1 MLQINT
7 QKKGRE
13 DMKKKIWKFAG
24 CLAVAGIV
32 LVAVPVTEVFAAK
45 RTDSGNTAA
54 SAADLSNAEQIACE
68 TENLRYLG
76 GKIYALD
83 LYRSEQNTV
92 TGAGINENGLLAAVS
107 YDFDGDGQ
115 NEIFSVSYKES
126 AQAENGKAVTFSL
139 LKEIGNSW
147 NVVSGQE
154 ILHLG
159 YQGEYRDMTEMSGGI
174 AFSETSVF
182 LRKMGEQY
190 QFFCES
196 YGEGQIATG
205 QFWSMDGFYLE
216 NDELKPI
223 EVTRNIFYE
232 GSPIEELWNPEIVGE
247 EYYEEGDIIF
257 QAYTSLFIDKPRIEF
272 GHMTVDQNPGM
283 YEILRMKKSSLCSD
297 EERNQWMSVFQNG
310 QDPGKLKFCSY
321 QITDESSEMP
331 DIIQGYRTDVI
342 LEEDETEGAE
352 GMAEESDYI
361 IPESDSRYLSRE
373 ELSGLSLQQ
382 LNYAKNEIYARRGRL
397 FNSAELQNYFNSKSW
412 YCGSIAPAD
421 FDSVVTLNEYEIAN
435 ASLLSEIE
443 FSTNPNGY
451 PLDQS

>member
-1 MLQINT
+1 
-7 QKKGRE
+7 
-13 DMKKKIWKFAG
+13 MKKRIWKLTG
-24 CLAVAGIV
+24 CLAAA
-32 LVAVPVTEVFAAK
+32 AVVMGTIPITNVSAAK
-45 RTDSGNTAA
+45 RNDSGNTAA
-54 SAADLSNAEQIACE
+54 SAADLSNAEQIACQA
-68 TENLRYLG
+68 ENLRYLG

-92 TGAGINENGLLAAVS
+92 AGAGINENGLLAAVG
-107 YDFDGDGQ
+107 YDFDLDGK
-115 NEIFSVSYKES
+115 NEIFSVSYKDS
-126 AQAENGKAVTFSL
+126 IQAENGKAVTFSL

-147 NVVSGQE
+147 NVVSEQE
-154 ILHLG
+154 ILHMG
-159 YQGEYRDMTEMSGGI
+159 HQGEYRDMTEMSGGI

-182 LRKMGEQY
+182 LRKMDEQY

-205 QFWSMDGFYLE
+205 QFWSLDGFYLE

-223 EVTRNIFYE
+223 EETENIFYE
-232 GSPIEELWNPEIVGE
+232 GSPIEELWNPEIVGDA
-247 EYYEEGDIIF
+247 YYEEGGS
-257 QAYTSLFIDKPRIEF
+257 QTVSAYTALSFGKPRIEF
-272 GHMTVDQNPGM
+272 GNMTVDQNPGM

-310 QDPGKLKFCSY
+310 QDPGNLKFCSY

-342 LEEDETEGAE
+342 LEVDEPEGAE
-352 GMAEESDYI
+352 GVAEESDYI
-361 IPESDSRYLSRE
+361 IPDSDSRYLSRE

-435 ASLLSEIE
+435 ASLLNEIE
-443 FSTNPNGY
+443 FSINPNGY
-451 PLDQS
+451 PLDQ

>member
-1 MLQINT
+1 
-7 QKKGRE
+7 
-13 DMKKKIWKFAG
+13 MKKTIWKLTG
-24 CLAVAGIV
+24 CLAAA
-32 LVAVPVTEVFAAK
+32 AVVMGTIPITNVFAAK
-45 RTDSGNTAA
+45 RADSETAGA
-54 SAADLSNAEQIACE
+54 SAADLSDVEQIACE
-68 TENLRYLG
+68 AENLRYLG

-92 TGAGINENGLLAAVS
+92 TGAGINENGLLAAVG
-107 YDFDGDGQ
+107 YDFDGDGK
-115 NEIFSVSYKES
+115 NEIFSVSYKDS

-147 NVVSGQE
+147 NVVSEQE

-174 AFSETSVF
+174 SFSETSVF
-182 LRKMGEQY
+182 LRKMDEQY

-205 QFWSMDGFYLE
+205 QFWSFDGFYLE

-223 EVTRNIFYE
+223 AATENIFYE
-232 GSPIEELWNPEIVGE
+232 GSPIEELWNPEIGE
-247 EYYEEGDIIF
+247 EAYYENGADMIY
-257 QAYTSLFIDKPRIEF
+257 QTYTSLGFYKFRIEF
-272 GHMTVDQNPGM
+272 GNMTVDQNPGM

-297 EERNQWMSVFQNG
+297 EERSQWMSAFQNG

-342 LEEDETEGAE
+342 LEENETEGAE
-352 GMAEESDYI
+352 EGVAEESDYI
-361 IPESDSRYLSRE
+361 IPDSDSRYLSRE
-373 ELSGLSLQQ
+373 EISRLSLQQ
-382 LNYAKNEIYARRGRL
+382 INYAKNEIYARRGRL
-397 FNSAELQNYFNSKSW
+397 FNSVELQNYFNSKSW
-412 YCGSIAPAD
+412 YYGSIAPAD

-443 FSTNPNGY
+443 FSINPNGY

>member
-1 MLQINT
+1 
-7 QKKGRE
+7 
-13 DMKKKIWKFAG
+13 MKKTIWKLTG
-24 CLAVAGIV
+24 CLAAA
-32 LVAVPVTEVFAAK
+32 AVVMGTIPITNVFAAK
-45 RTDSGNTAA
+45 RADSEIAGA
-54 SAADLSNAEQIACE
+54 SAADLSDVEQIACE
-68 TENLRYLG
+68 AENLRYLG

-92 TGAGINENGLLAAVS
+92 TGAGINENGLLVAVG
-107 YDFDGDGQ
+107 YDFDGDGK
-115 NEIFSVSYKES
+115 NEIFSVSYKDS

-147 NVVSGQE
+147 NVVSEQE

-159 YQGEYRDMTEMSGGI
+159 HQGEYRDMTGISGGT

-182 LRKMGEQY
+182 LRKMDEQY

-196 YGEGQIATG
+196 YGESRIATG
-205 QFWSMDGFYLE
+205 QSWSLDGFYLE

-223 EVTRNIFYE
+223 EETENIFYE

-247 EYYEEGDIIF
+247 AYYEEGGSQTI
-257 QAYTSLFIDKPRIEF
+257 QAYTALSFGKPRIEF
-272 GHMTVDQNPGM
+272 DNMTVDQNPGM

-297 EERNQWMSVFQNG
+297 EERNQWMSAFQNG

-342 LEEDETEGAE
+342 LEEDETESSE
-352 GMAEESDYI
+352 GVAEESEYI
-361 IPESDSRYLSRE
+361 IPDSDSRYLSRE
-373 ELSGLSLQQ
+373 ELIGLSLQQ

-443 FSTNPNGY
+443 FSINPNGY

>member
-182 LRKMGEQY
+182 
-190 QFFCES
+190 
-196 YGEGQIATG
+196 A
-205 QFWSMDGFYLE
+205 E
-216 NDELKPI
+216 NG
-223 EVTRNIFYE
+223 R
-232 GSPIEELWNPEIVGE
+232 
-247 EYYEEGDIIF
+247 
-257 QAYTSLFIDKPRIEF
+257 
-272 GHMTVDQNPGM
+272 TV
-283 YEILRMKKSSLCSD
+283 
-297 EERNQWMSVFQNG
+297 SV
-310 QDPGKLKFCSY
+310 
-321 QITDESSEMP
+321 
-331 DIIQGYRTDVI
+331 
-342 LEEDETEGAE
+342 
-352 GMAEESDYI
+352 
-361 IPESDSRYLSRE
+361 
-373 ELSGLSLQQ
+373 
-382 LNYAKNEIYARRGRL
+382 
-397 FNSAELQNYFNSKSW
+397 
-412 YCGSIAPAD
+412 
-421 FDSVVTLNEYEIAN
+421 
-435 ASLLSEIE
+435 LL
-443 FSTNPNGY
+443 
-451 PLDQS
+451 

>member
-1 MLQINT
+1 
-7 QKKGRE
+7 
-13 DMKKKIWKFAG
+13 MKKRIWKLTG
-24 CLAVAGIV
+24 CLAAA
-32 LVAVPVTEVFAAK
+32 AVVMGTIPITNVSAAK
-45 RTDSGNTAA
+45 RNDSGNTAA
-54 SAADLSNAEQIACE
+54 SAADLSNAEQIACQA
-68 TENLRYLG
+68 ENLRYLG

-92 TGAGINENGLLAAVS
+92 AGAGINENGLLAAVG
-107 YDFDGDGQ
+107 YDFDLDGK
-115 NEIFSVSYKES
+115 NEIFSVSYKDS
-126 AQAENGKAVTFSL
+126 TQAENGKAVMFSL

-147 NVVSGQE
+147 NVVSEQE

-159 YQGEYRDMTEMSGGI
+159 HQGEYRDMTEMSGGLS
-174 AFSETSVF
+174 FSETSVF
-182 LRKMGEQY
+182 LRKMDEQY

-205 QFWSMDGFYLE
+205 QFWSLDGFYLE

-223 EVTRNIFYE
+223 EETENIFYE
-232 GSPIEELWNPEIVGE
+232 GSPIEELWNPEIVGDA
-247 EYYEEGDIIF
+247 YYEEGGS
-257 QAYTSLFIDKPRIEF
+257 QTVSAYTALSFGKPRIEF
-272 GHMTVDQNPGM
+272 GNMTVDQNPGM

-297 EERNQWMSVFQNG
+297 EERNQWMSVFQND
-310 QDPGKLKFCSY
+310 QDPGNLKFCSY

-342 LEEDETEGAE
+342 LEADEPEGAE
-352 GMAEESDYI
+352 GVAEESDYI
-361 IPESDSRYLSRE
+361 IPDSDSRYLSRE

-412 YCGSIAPAD
+412 YYGSIAPTD

-435 ASLLSEIE
+435 ASLLNEIE
-443 FSTNPNGY
+443 FSINPNGY